1 MGKAK
6 RRKKL
11 DPNWGK
17 KQGKTSFDDIL
28 KFNQKSYQS
37 ASQNP
42 KQEADKEV
50 VMTLLDEE

>member
-1 MGKAK
+1 MGKA

-17 KQGKTSFDDIL
+17 KKRKTSCDDIL